1 MNIKNVRKS
10 GFPIIWTTM
19 ILGSPDNS
27 YLGHLSLICVKSL
40 PVEEKLFI
48 ALIGTR
54 RETANEEKDNKVG
67 VFLPENLAPQQQA
80 QVGWDSLPRNCFP
93 LFPFRDSRKPPN
105 LAERL
110 NIVTPS

>member
-40 PVEEKLFI
+40 PFEKKLFI

-80 QVGWDSLPRNCFP
+80 QVGWDSLHKDKSKYKDKA
-93 LFPFRDSRKPPN
+93 LS
-105 LAERL
+105 L
-110 NIVTPS
+110 PS